1 MAKCSECGEYEN
13 LPYQCRRCG
22 QSFCAEHRL
31 PENHECPGLNEW
43 DDPGGVFDSGFDDS
57 VEGGT
62 DSGGV
67 GARVKSRI
75 ERETSTGGLAGAFRG
90 NMTYVFL
97 GLIWITFAAEFA
109 VLFTLGGGA
118 FSDVFVLSERALRQ
132 GYVWTVITSVFS
144 HSPNGFFHIA
154 GNSIALYFFGPLVER
169 YLGSKRF
176 TAMFLVTG
184 AVAGVSQIGVGMLL
198 GAPPSGGVL
207 GASGAIMAVMG
218 FLSVVN
224 PNLKVMLLIPPI
236 PLKIRTI
243 TLLYAGFSLFGV
255 VSSGSILGGAGG
267 IAHAAHLSGLVLGVV
282 YATVADGRRSVP
294 NQIGSGG
301 GGLGGGR
308 GRF

>member
-1 MAKCSECGEYEN
+1 MAKCAECGEYEN
-13 LPYQCRRCG
+13 LPYQCGRCG
-22 QSFCAEHRL
+22 QSFCSEHRL
-31 PENHECPGLNEW
+31 PENHDCPGLGEW
-43 DDPGGVFDSGFDDS
+43 DDPGGVFDSGFDEN
-57 VEGGT
+57 VEDGG
-62 DSGGV
+62 SGGV
-67 GARVKSRI
+67 GARVKSKI
-75 ERETSTGGLAGAFRG
+75 DRETGTGGVMGAFRG

-97 GLIWITFAAEFA
+97 ALMWVTFAAQWA
-109 VLFTLGGGA
+109 VILTGGPWQ
-118 FSDVFVLSERALRQ
+118 DVFVLSENALRQ
-132 GYVWTVITSVFS
+132 GYVWTIVTSVFS
-144 HSPNGFFHIA
+144 HSPTVFFHIA

-184 AVAGVSQIGVGMLL
+184 AVAGLSQIGVGALL
-198 GAPPSGGVL
+198 GASPAGGVL

-255 VSSGSILGGAGG
+255 VSSGSVLGGAGG
-267 IAHAAHLSGLVLGVV
+267 IAHAAHLSGLVLGVL
-282 YATVADGRRSVP
+282 YATVADGRRGVP
-294 NQIGSGG
+294 DQIGSGG

-308 GRF
+308 RRL

>member
-1 MAKCSECGEYEN
+1 MAKCAECGEYEN

-22 QSFCAEHRL
+22 QTFCAEHRL
-31 PENHECPGLNEW
+31 PENHECPGLGEW
-43 DDPGGVFDSGFDDS
+43 NDPGGVFDSGFDDG
-57 VEGGT
+57 VEGGE
-62 DSGGV
+62 SGGV

-75 ERETSTGGLAGAFRG
+75 DRETGTGGIMGAFRG

-97 GLIWITFAAEFA
+97 ALMWITFAAEFA
-109 VLFTLGGGA
+109 VIFTLGGRT
-118 FSDVFVLSERALRQ
+118 FTELFVLSGANLLQ
-132 GYVWTVITSVFS
+132 GNVWTVVTSVFA
-144 HSPNGFFHIA
+144 HSPNAFFHIA

-176 TAMFLVTG
+176 AGMFLVTG
-184 AVAGVSQIGVGMLL
+184 AVAGLAQIGTGLLL
-198 GAPPSGGVL
+198 GSPLTSGVY

-243 TLLYAGFSLFGV
+243 TLLYAALSVFGV
-255 VSSGSILGGAGG
+255 FSAGTLGG
-267 IAHAAHLSGLVLGVV
+267 IAHAAHLSGLVLGVL
-282 YATVADGRRSVP
+282 YATVADGRRGVP
-294 NQIGSGG
+294 DQIGSGG

-308 GRF
+308 GPF

>member
-1 MAKCSECGEYEN
+1 MAKCAECGEYEN

-22 QSFCAEHRL
+22 QTFCSEHRL
-31 PENHECPGLNEW
+31 PENHDCAGLGEW
-43 DDPGGVFDSGFDDS
+43 NDPGGVFDSGFDDG
-57 VEGGT
+57 VEEG

-67 GARVKSRI
+67 GSRVKSRI
-75 ERETSTGGLAGAFRG
+75 DRETSTGGIMGAFRG

-97 GLIWITFAAEFA
+97 AAMWVTFAAEFA
-109 VLFTLGGGA
+109 VLFTAGEVL
-118 FSDVFVLSERALRQ
+118 FDDLFVLSGQNLVD
-132 GYVWTVITSVFS
+132 GYLWTVVTSVFA
-144 HSPNGFFHIA
+144 HSPFGFFHIA

-176 TAMFLVTG
+176 TVMFLVTG
-184 AVAGVSQIGVGMLL
+184 IVAGLAQIGTGLLL
-198 GAPPSGGVL
+198 GGPLEAGVY

-243 TLLYAGFSLFGV
+243 TLLYAGLSVFGV
-255 VSSGSILGGAGG
+255 LAGGDIVG
-267 IAHAAHLSGLVLGVV
+267 IAHAAHLSGLVLGVI
-282 YATVADGRRSVP
+282 YATVADGRHGVP

-308 GRF
+308 RRF